1 MLCCA
6 VRCGGVRCSAVL
18 VKLKMFLLYKFYIS
32 LEEIKNKLFVK
43 NWKVNK
49 KLKQTTVKEF
59 QIYLSYNKLV

>member
-6 VRCGGVRCSAVL
+6 VRCCDVVCGAVL